1 MTCSSLFRSLI
12 TAALAVSVVLP
23 AGAQSVVGKDRT
35 GPVPNP
41 VNLDTTGLFQAKFV
55 SVGDDMF
62 IAGQPTQKALRDLRA
77 KGAEFHVVKNTLTL
91 RALADAGMEAPVELL
106 SGPTG
111 LAFLFDDLS
120 GPTKALK
127 DCAKD
132 TNILTIRG
140 GLMGGS
146 VLAAKGIEA
155 LADLP
160 SREQLLAQLLGVLQA
175 PQRQPVTIL
184 NTPLRDLVG
193 GINAHAASE
202 AEAA

>member
-1 MTCSSLFRSLI
+1 LPLTRSEKAAAVDEI
-12 TAALAVSVVLP
+12 TERLKRAEAIVVTDYRGLSV
-23 AGAQSVVGKDRT
+23 AQLGKLR
-35 GPVPNP
+35 
-41 VNLDTTGLFQAKFV
+41 
-55 SVGDDMF
+55 
-62 IAGQPTQKALRDLRA
+62 RDLRA
-77 KGAEFHVVKNTLTL
+77 KGAEYHVVKNTLTL
-91 RALADAGMEAPVELL
+91 RALADAGMEAPAELL

-146 VLAAKGIEA
+146 VLDAKGIEA

-175 PQRQPVTIL
+175 PQRQLVTIL

-193 GINAHAASE
+193 VINAHAASE
-202 AEAA
+202 VGEAA